1 MNGKKAGKS
10 QGRQGKGFLGLALFA
25 VIFGVVLKLSP
36 ERAPAV
42 VSTSWEYFLE
52 MMSIFPAVMILMGLF
67 MVWVSQD
74 LVLKYMG
81 KSAGLKGILLS
92 IVLGALPTGPMYAA
106 FPLAMALRKKGA
118 RVLNIVVFLSAWA
131 CIKIPQELVELQFL
145 GLKFMLVRLILTVIF
160 VIGMGKIMELIL
172 EKDEVR

>member
-1 MNGKKAGKS
+1 MNGKKDGTS
-10 QGRQGKGFLGLALFA
+10 PGRQGKGLLGLALFA
-25 VIFGVVLKLSP
+25 VIFGLVLKLSP

-42 VSTSWEYFLE
+42 VSTSWDYFLE
-52 MMSIFPAVMILMGLF
+52 MMSILPAVMILMGLF

-118 RVLNIVVFLSAWA
+118 RVLNIVAFLSAWA

-160 VIGMGKIMELIL
+160 VIGMGKVMELIL
-172 EKDEVR
+172 EN